1 MEDNSKPMMFL
12 LIGAVLLI
20 LAFFNE
26 ALYQTNPEIFKPV
39 YDFIQGI
46 GTPILYIGGYFAVV
60 IALFLWLPTWI
71 SVVLFVVLMFASGY
85 YIKDGKGISLKIDET
100 QVL

>member
-12 LIGAVLLI
+12 LIGALLLI
-20 LAFFNE
+20 LAFFNQ
-26 ALYQTNPEIFKPV
+26 ALYETNPEIFKPV

-71 SVVLFVVLMFASGY
+71 SLL
-85 YIKDGKGISLKIDET
+85 LK
-100 QVL
+100 